1 MNLENRMEQTRKMT
15 PKQHGA
21 VYHAVRIG
29 RILVNDHPE
38 IADMYRKGMS
48 YSEIAENLDVE
59 VEYDASKEVAK
70 NSIYRAIRGHEGSI
84 GAKYGGLISDL
95 DELVGLEHE
104 HYVENG
110 KKAAKSINQ
119 ETGERYVVEGARKG
133 GRKIV
138 ELRLGIYSLQTLWR
152 EVETESAYLLS
163 LDPYYQHQKGA
174 NKGKGDW
181 KEIAEVLND
190 DYHGGKEIRSAVSVR
205 NKLYE
210 YRKSFVD

>member
-1 MNLENRMEQTRKMT
+1 MEQTRKMT

-38 IADMYRKGMS
+38 IADMYREGMS
-48 YSEIAENLDVE
+48 YSEIVENLDVE
-59 VEYDASKEVAK
+59 VEHNASKEVAR
-70 NSIYRAIRGHEGSI
+70 NSIYRAIRGHDGSI

-152 EVETESAYLLS
+152 NGETESAYLLS

-181 KEIAEVLND
+181 KEIAEVLNE